1 MQRQGFDGL
10 QMGSVGGSLG
20 GQGLGLW
27 VGGSFGLFMS
37 PCGARSGDASLFG
50 LLCRGGSG
58 GRGDV

>member
-10 QMGSVGGSLG
+10 QMGSVSGSLG

-27 VGGSFGLFMS
+27 VEGSFGLVMS
-37 PCGARSGDASLFG
+37 PCWASSGASLFG
-50 LLCRGGSG
+50 LLCEGGGG